1 MTAEK
6 DSVIEDQKTQLMNLN
21 NTINSLRKSH
31 KYELD
36 KSEHRFFYL
45 VEKLEIEISE
55 IYSIKKEADEK
66 FEENES

>member
-6 DSVIEDQKTQLMNLN
+6 DSVIKDQKTQLKNLGE
-21 NTINSLRKSH
+21 TINSLRNK
-31 KYELD
+31 LD

-66 FEENES
+66 FEENKS

>member
-6 DSVIEDQKTQLMNLN
+6 DSVIEDQKTQLKNLGE
-21 NTINSLRKSH
+21 TIDSLRN
-31 KYELD
+31 ELK

-66 FEENES
+66 FEEKKS